1 MVYRAGL
8 ENRSAARYRGFK
20 SLPLRHSTRSQ
31 WLTCSWQAKR
41 KNMAKRGDNT
51 RDLLRRFDEDVAAK
65 KPDVLSVCIG
75 ANDAVCAGYMVFLNI
90 ITVTGI

>member
-1 MVYRAGL
+1 
-8 ENRSAARYRGFK
+8 
-20 SLPLRHSTRSQ
+20 
-31 WLTCSWQAKR
+31 
-41 KNMAKRGDNT
+41 MAKRGDNT